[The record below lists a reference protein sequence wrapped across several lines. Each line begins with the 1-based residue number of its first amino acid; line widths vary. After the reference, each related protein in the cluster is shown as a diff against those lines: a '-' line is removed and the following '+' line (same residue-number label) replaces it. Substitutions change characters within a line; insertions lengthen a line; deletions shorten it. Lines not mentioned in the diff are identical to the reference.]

1 MLIKYKQT
9 GVNRGD
15 LNITIALW
23 RTDGTS
29 RAAARS
35 VNAKIVS
42 AAPFASAAVQRE
54 DHMTTPRSAQV
65 VEILLANARTASA
78 VLAALVEF
86 LSMSFVIRAKTSR
99 SK

>member
-35 VNAKIVS
+35 VNAKIVT

-54 DHMTTPRSAQV
+54 V